1 MCGIC
6 GFINLKK
13 KIDNYKDEL
22 VSMTNAIARRG
33 PDEKGYS
40 CFENAMLGH
49 RRLIVIDPDGG
60 KQPMT
65 FKFNGNTYT
74 IVYNGQIYNANEL
87 RNILERKRIFF

>member
-13 KIDNYKDEL
+13 KIDNYRDEL
-22 VSMTNAIARRG
+22 VSMTNAISRRG

-65 FKFNGNTYT
+65 F
-74 IVYNGQIYNANEL
+74 
-87 RNILERKRIFF
+87 